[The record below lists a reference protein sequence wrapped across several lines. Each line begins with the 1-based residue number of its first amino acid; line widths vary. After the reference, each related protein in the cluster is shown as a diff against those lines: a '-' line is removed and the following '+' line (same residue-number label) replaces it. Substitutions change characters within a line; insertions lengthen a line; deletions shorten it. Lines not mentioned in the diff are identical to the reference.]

1 MNLPPFRIETSPQNG
16 LLHVA
21 VSGEL
26 DIATA
31 PRLDAALQ
39 QPEAA
44 TGIVLD
50 LTRVSFIDSTG
61 LRVLLQAHEAARH
74 GGRQLTILP
83 SDVVTRLIRMT
94 GFSQRLL
101 NDVDDRSSTSA
112 TGLEP

>member
-1 MNLPPFRIETSPQNG
+1 MKLPPFGIETSPQNG

-31 PRLDAALQ
+31 PQLDAALQ
-39 QPEAA
+39 QPDVV

-61 LRVLLQAHEAARH
+61 LRVLLQAHEAAQHR
-74 GGRQLTILP
+74 GQQLTILP
-83 SDVVTRLIRMT
+83 SAIVTRLIRMT

-101 NDVDDRSSTSA
+101 NDADDRSSTNT